1 MSGRSTPAH
10 ARRTPRPRPWWLL
23 VLVAV
28 LGIGVLVGVLVQH
41 SNGGPSTSSHGSK
54 SSALLTANF
63 NALADLNHFARAMS
77 SCQQSA
83 HTVSCTESAE
93 RTFGGQLHTYANL
106 LASGGNF
113 GRAEPDATK
122 ALFLSQSNANTF
134 EILGDAGPTP
144 ADYDRVLHHVDL
156 QVNLNQLENALNK
169 INDDLRGE

>member
-10 ARRTPRPRPWWLL
+10 ARRTLRPRLWWLL

-28 LGIGVLVGVLVQH
+28 VVIGVLVGVLAEH
-41 SNGGPSTSSHGSK
+41 STGGPSAPSHGSK
-54 SSALLTANF
+54 SSALLAANTSE
-63 NALADLNHFARAMS
+63 LADLNQFARAMS
-77 SCQQSA
+77 LCQQSA
-83 HTVSCTESAE
+83 RTVSCTEGAE

-106 LASGGNF
+106 LAGGGNF

-122 ALFLSQSNANTF
+122 ALFLAQSNANTF
-134 EILGDAGPTP
+134 EILGDAGPTL
-144 ADYDRVLHHVDL
+144 ADYDRVLHHVNL